1 MTGPDTDSS
10 PRLVLNDSVKG
21 ERVLSAIQAEL
32 HSCKAFRFYVAFV
45 NQEGVACLLQSLA
58 DLRDRG
64 VTGRILVSQY
74 LNFTDPEA
82 LRALLKLDNLEVRI
96 AIEGSMHAKGYYF
109 AYPHT
114 ERYIIGSSNWTAS
127 ALSSNTELNVRVE
140 TANHSELALQ
150 IEVEFAKQ
158 FEKAQQV
165 TAEFIASYEPIY
177 RMARTAFNTASN
189 RSAYVEEQP
198 FAEAEVLRPNSMQ
211 VEALKS
217 LSNLRAEGKRKALI
231 ISATGTGKTL
241 LSAFDCLA
249 VQAKR
254 ILFVVHRENITRAA
268 LETYRRVFGCTR
280 TYGLYSGS
288 QRDQLS
294 EFIFSTVQTLSRPEH
309 YAQFPEDHFDYIVVD
324 ESHRA
329 GAASYA
335 RFLDHFRSS
344 FLLGMTAT
352 PERTDGGDIF
362 RYFDYN
368 IAYEI
373 RLQQALEEGLLCPF
387 HYFGVTDLTVN
398 GEAVAELSDF
408 KRLLAPERVSRVIEK
423 AEFYG
428 CDGGIVRG
436 LIFCSRNE
444 EAEALSVEMNRRGYR
459 TCALSGQDSEL
470 AREVAILRLE
480 SEPDDPGKL
489 DYIVTVDI
497 FNEGVDIPQVNQIIL
512 LRPTQSAIVFVQQ
525 LGRGL
530 RKLQGREKYLT
541 VIDFIGSYTNNYLI
555 PIALYGDRSYDK
567 DRVRRLLVS
576 GSNGLPGTSTINF
589 DLLAK
594 ERIFESI
601 NSARTLLAKDL
612 RADFNALKNR
622 IGRVPMMM
630 DFVMHD
636 LRDPMAYIVYAKSF
650 YGFAR
655 SIEADLVPSISSR
668 GQKVLETLS
677 RDGLNGKSLEEAL
690 LLKALIER
698 PYILTSELNAQYT
711 EKTKLRTSD
720 IRWTSAYRSV
730 NLRFLRENV
739 GNRLVPIGEAIGL
752 TWIEPRDS
760 GFARLSHFEEILRE
774 PGFESFLRDLLD
786 YASFKFLETF
796 SVENEK
802 SGFQRYRKYSRSD
815 VFRILGAEENPIAQ
829 NVGGYLIGPNKAWC
843 PLFVTYHKEEDISA
857 TVRYEDEFLN
867 PSQMKWFTKSNRTV
881 ASPDVQFFKT
891 AESHQRVLLFVQ
903 KNNDEGI
910 EFYYMGDVSPVPDT
924 FEQTLMPDGNGG
936 HKSVVHMMLTLDQ
949 PVEDALYRYITTR
962 LSS

>member
-1 MTGPDTDSS
+1 
-10 PRLVLNDSVKG
+10 
-21 ERVLSAIQAEL
+21 
-32 HSCKAFRFYVAFV
+32 
-45 NQEGVACLLQSLA
+45 
-58 DLRDRG
+58 
-64 VTGRILVSQY
+64 
-74 LNFTDPEA
+74 
-82 LRALLKLDNLEVRI
+82 
-96 AIEGSMHAKGYYF
+96 
-109 AYPHT
+109 
-114 ERYIIGSSNWTAS
+114 
-127 ALSSNTELNVRVE
+127 
-140 TANHSELALQ
+140 
-150 IEVEFAKQ
+150 
-158 FEKAQQV
+158 
-165 TAEFIASYEPIY
+165 
-177 RMARTAFNTASN
+177 
-189 RSAYVEEQP
+189 
-198 FAEAEVLRPNSMQ
+198 
-211 VEALKS
+211 
-217 LSNLRAEGKRKALI
+217 
-231 ISATGTGKTL
+231 
-241 LSAFDCLA
+241 
-249 VQAKR
+249 
-254 ILFVVHRENITRAA
+254 
-268 LETYRRVFGCTR
+268 
-280 TYGLYSGS
+280 
-288 QRDQLS
+288 
-294 EFIFSTVQTLSRPEH
+294 
-309 YAQFPEDHFDYIVVD
+309 
-324 ESHRA
+324 
-329 GAASYA
+329 
-335 RFLDHFRSS
+335 
-344 FLLGMTAT
+344 LGMTAT

-720 IRWTSAYRSV
+720 IRWTSAYR
-730 NLRFLRENV
+730 
-739 GNRLVPIGEAIGL
+739 
-752 TWIEPRDS
+752 
-760 GFARLSHFEEILRE
+760 FEEILRE

-867 PSQMKWFTKSNRTV
+867 PSQMKWFTKSNRTE

-891 AESHQRVLLFVQ
+891 AESHQRVMLFVQ

-924 FEQTLMPDGNGG
+924 FEQTLMPDGKGG